1 MHALWRPGGS
11 IGGLRNCYLSS
22 ELDHISLHLRV
33 GLVQLLDLLVQLL
46 DFLIILYACRD
57 GRVRDVGRG
66 PPWGG
71 RGVRDAGPRAT
82 MGRTGGSET
91 WAGGC
96 CGEDGRVRDVGRGPP
111 WGGRGLEMLG
121 PGPLRGGRGV
131 RDAGPGATMGRTGG
145 SETWAPGRHGEDWGT
160 VTPPDGEPSLLGKQT
175 LE

>member
-46 DFLIILYACRD
+46 DFLIILYACR
-57 GRVRDVGRG
+57 
-66 PPWGG
+66 
-71 RGVRDAGPRAT
+71 
-82 MGRTGGSET
+82 
-91 WAGGC
+91 
-96 CGEDGRVRDVGRGPP
+96 DGRVRDVGRGPP